1 MTPPRRQFDPPGTP
15 PGDGA
20 APEADR
26 HVLLAGHVLFAVL
39 LALGAVRAAMASSTP
54 VVPVLAALATAGWY
68 GVGAVWVSR
77 KRGRIARLWLAG
89 LILIWLGLVVLSG
102 EFVWLA
108 FLLALLVWHLFP
120 VRAAIPIEVT
130 IALAAAIGFA
140 AHQGRWVA
148 GAIFG
153 PVIGVACAAVMTE
166 IYQRLRAQS
175 DERRRLLEELMRTQE
190 ALAIREHE
198 AGRLAERERLAREI
212 HDTVGQSLASV
223 IMLLRAALRPSTP
236 TDRSEQL
243 HTALDTATGALAET
257 RRFVLGLNPAALERD
272 GFTQALRSLADDSS
286 AFGLRTDFEQHGT
299 PRMLPTGAQVALL
312 RAAQEALSNAR
323 RHAAAESAT
332 MTLTYQDDEVSIDVV
347 DDGVGFDPAA
357 HEGLRAD
364 GTGYG
369 LTAMRSRL
377 AERGGDVTV
386 ESEAGAGTAVRATIP
401 VVPEA
406 TVVKTAVEET
416 AGKEAGT

>member
-1 MTPPRRQFDPPGTP
+1 MNEAPGP
-15 PGDGA
+15 KDLPGPAPGDDA

-39 LALGAVRAAMASSTP
+39 LSLGAVRAALASSTP
-54 VVPVLAALATAGWY
+54 VVPILAALAAAGWY
-68 GVGAVWVSR
+68 CVGAVWVSR
-77 KRGRIARLWLAG
+77 RRGRVARLWLAG
-89 LILIWLGLVVLSG
+89 LILIWLGLIVLSG

-120 VRAAIPIEVT
+120 VRAAIPVEILV
-130 IALAAAIGFA
+130 ALAAAIAFA

-175 DERRRLLEELMRTQE
+175 EERQRLVDELVSARRE
-190 ALAIREHE
+190 LAIRERE
-198 AGRLAERERLAREI
+198 AGRLGERERLAREI

-223 IMLLRAALRPSTP
+223 IMLLRAALGSSTP
-236 TDRSEQL
+236 TDRSAQL
-243 HTALDTATGALAET
+243 HTALDTASDALAET
-257 RRFVLGLNPAALERD
+257 RRFVLGLNPATLERD
-272 GFTQALRSLADDSS
+272 GLATALRSLADESS
-286 AFGLRTDFEQHGT
+286 ALGLRTVFEQHGS
-299 PRMLPTGAQVALL
+299 PCPLPTGSQVALL

-323 RHAAAESAT
+323 RHARADAAT

-347 DDGVGFDPAA
+347 DDGTGFDPTAVD
-357 HEGLRAD
+357 GLRAN

-377 AERGGDVTV
+377 SEWGGEVTV

-401 VVPEA
+401 VGTRTGEEA
-406 TVVKTAVEET
+406 D
-416 AGKEAGT
+416 GT

>member
-1 MTPPRRQFDPPGTP
+1 MTSPPRQIDPPGISS
-15 PGDGA
+15 GDGA
-20 APEADR
+20 APEVDR

-39 LALGAVRAAMASSTP
+39 LGLGAVRATVASSTP
-54 VVPVLAALATAGWY
+54 AVPILAALAAAGWY
-68 GVGAVWVSR
+68 YAGAVWVSR
-77 KRGRIARLWLAG
+77 RRGRIARLWLAG

-140 AHQGRWVA
+140 AHQDRWVA

-175 DERRRLLEELMRTQE
+175 EERRRLLDELMRTQQ
-190 ALAIREHE
+190 ALAIRERE
-198 AGRLAERERLAREI
+198 AGRLAERERLAGEI

-223 IMLLRAALRPSTP
+223 IMLLRAALGPSTP
-236 TDRSEQL
+236 AHRAQQL
-243 HTALDTATGALAET
+243 HTALDTATGALGET

-272 GFTQALRSLADDSS
+272 GLTQALRSLADDSS
-286 AFGLRTDFEQHGT
+286 AFGLRTVFEQHGN
-299 PRMLPTGAQVALL
+299 PRPLPTGVQVALL

-323 RHAAAESAT
+323 RHAGADSAT
-332 MTLTYQDDEVSIDVV
+332 ITLTYLDDEVSIDVV

-357 HEGLRAD
+357 LDGPRAD

-369 LTAMRSRL
+369 LTAMRGRL

-401 VVPEA
+401 VDVGTDA
-406 TVVKTAVEET
+406 
-416 AGKEAGT
+416 EAGT